1 MVCSPMALSDR
12 EFMKSAMKFLFT
24 AAMCALPLAVSA
36 DWNLVIAPANVQTEL
51 AAPGVFEMRV
61 SNTGADPSP
70 AMDLQAGAIAALL
83 PDYEI
88 NLLSGSCG
96 PWRDETAL
104 IVFPATLNVARIAI
118 PAVAPASGLQCL
130 YSFTA
135 RRADS
140 RNFRLAF
147 GPIDRP
153 NAPKG
158 LIQIGALTD
167 LGATATLL
175 TTTQVSG
182 QTINRYRIR
191 VSNLGNFDVR
201 DYALTACLDNGGV
214 ALRTNFPG
222 GCAEG
227 ELGAACF
234 SSGISITAG
243 PIASAQNA
251 SCEVETPAGNLVFAR
266 LRLSDVAI
274 RPDGRAMIDVDSSNN
289 QPRLILGEPTIQVP
303 TLSWLG
309 LMSLIFG
316 IALAAQNRDL
326 F

>member
-1 MVCSPMALSDR
+1 MALSDR
-12 EFMKSAMKFLFT
+12 EFMKSAIQFM
-24 AAMCALPLAVSA
+24 AATLLCVLPFAAFA
-36 DWNLVIAPANVQTEL
+36 DWNLVIAPAQVQTERG
-51 AAPGVFEMRV
+51 APGILEVRV
-61 SNTGADPSP
+61 TNSGADPSP

-83 PDYEI
+83 PDYNI

-104 IVFPATLNVARIAI
+104 IVFPATVDVARIAI

-130 YSFTA
+130 FSFTA

-175 TTTQVSG
+175 TTTLVNG
-182 QTINRYRIR
+182 QAVNRYRIR

-214 ALRTNFPG
+214 PLRTNFPG

-243 PIASAQNA
+243 SIASGQNA

-266 LRLSDVAI
+266 LRLNDVAI

-289 QPRLILGEPTIQVP
+289 QPRLILGEPTIKVP

-316 IALAAQNRDL
+316 IALVAQNRDL